1 MTAHLTARYNTCM
14 DIQEQ
19 IVAFA
24 ASHDKF
30 RTSDL
35 MRELSLKVSRQYVS
49 SVLSLMVST
58 GRLVRA
64 GTGEFIYYALP
75 EKASVLFTQ
84 ITKKLKNEN
93 LSEDTVFQELENHS
107 PIIKNL
113 PENISSI
120 LFYAFTEILNNAID
134 HSQSKNIT
142 VALQNKDGVIEF
154 IVEDFGIGAF
164 RNVMAKKKLKSEL
177 AAIQDLLKGKT
188 TTAPQAHS
196 GEGIFFT
203 SKIGDLF
210 ILESFG
216 YRLRVDNNIPD
227 VFIEEIPNKKR
238 GTRVTFQLS
247 AGSKKHLNDVFK
259 EYQTDASEYAFD
271 KTEVQVKLYTMGTIY
286 ISRSQARR
294 ILSGLEK
301 FKTIILD
308 FDKVPTVGQAFADEI
323 FRVFKIRHP
332 EIKIKPINMIEP
344 VAFMIN
350 RSEK

>member
-1 MTAHLTARYNTCM
+1 M

-19 IVAFA
+19 IIQFA
-24 ASHDKF
+24 RSNDKF
-30 RTSDL
+30 RTSDI
-35 MRELSLKVSRQYVS
+35 MRKLSLKVSRQYIS

-58 GRLVRA
+58 GRLIRA
-64 GTGEFIYYALP
+64 GSGEFIYYSLP
-75 EKASVLFTQ
+75 EKAAALFTS
-84 ITKKLKNEN
+84 ITRKLKNGKI
-93 LSEDTVFQELENHS
+93 SEDTVYQELESQS

-113 PENISSI
+113 PENIASI
-120 LFYAFTEILNNAID
+120 LFYAFTEMLNNAVD
-134 HSQSKNIT
+134 HSQSKNI
-142 VALQNKDGVIEF
+142 VVELHNKDGVIEF
-154 IVEDFGIGAF
+154 IVEDYGVGVF
-164 RNVMAKKKLKSEL
+164 RNVMNKKKLQSEL
-177 AAIQDLLKGKT
+177 DAIQDLLKGKT

-216 YRLRVDNNIPD
+216 YRLRVDNKIQD
-227 VFIEEIPNKKR
+227 VFIENIPSKKR
-238 GTRVTFQLS
+238 GTRVTFQLPIN
-247 AGSKKHLNDVFK
+247 SKKHLNDIFK
-259 EYQTDASEYAFD
+259 EYQTDPEEYAFD
-271 KTEVQVKLYTMGTIY
+271 KTEVKVKLYTLGTIY

-323 FRVFKIRHP
+323 FRVFKSRHP
-332 EIKIKPINMIEP
+332 EIEIKPLNMEEP

-350 RSEK
+350 RVEKP